1 MSGHVSLFTAV
12 DALMK
17 LLGGWYDDVDYGYS
31 HGLWCGR
38 DE

>member
-1 MSGHVSLFTAV
+1 MSGHVSLFIVV

-17 LLGGWYDDVDYGYS
+17 LLGGWYYDGDYDCS